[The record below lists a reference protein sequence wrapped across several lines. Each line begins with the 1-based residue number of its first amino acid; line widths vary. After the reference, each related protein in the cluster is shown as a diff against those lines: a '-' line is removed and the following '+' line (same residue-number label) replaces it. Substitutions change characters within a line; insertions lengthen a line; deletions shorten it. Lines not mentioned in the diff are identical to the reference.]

1 MRRLA
6 RLFAELPP
14 TENANAAS
22 PSTLCGRLRAPISDR
37 ACPILFTGQRSK
49 PSPFVRFSLSIIP
62 RSVSCPI
69 FLSTRKNSFV
79 ALTKVSSE
87 KRYFDCESFFS
98 FSFFSP
104 FFLRSFLRSFNEH
117 YLLNYRENRTTL
129 ESLVRTENE
138 INAAFLERKY
148 PGFEVIVSSKT
159 NIRKEPVLR
168 DLLFSFFFFF
178 YSFFS
183 LYLSPPTVYSAMNF
197 EARRNDVARESSLPL
212 VTMGYNDETKY
223 RRAK

>member
-1 MRRLA
+1 MPPLPPRFADAYARRYLIA
-6 RLFAELPP
+6 LVLSFSRVNVPNLLHLSDLVYRLF
-14 TENANAAS
+14 S
-22 PSTLCGRLRAPISDR
+22 
-37 ACPILFTGQRSK
+37 
-49 PSPFVRFSLSIIP
+49 IP
-62 RSVSCPI
+62 RSLSCPI
-69 FLSTRKNSFV
+69 FLSTRKNSF
-79 ALTKVSSE
+79 ALTKVSRE

-159 NIRKEPVLR
+159 NIREEPVLR

-178 YSFFS
+178 LFFFS
-183 LYLSPPTVYSAMNF
+183 LYLYLSLPTVYSAMNF

>member
-1 MRRLA
+1 MPPLPPHFADAYARRYLIA
-6 RLFAELPP
+6 LVLSFSRVNVPNLLHLSDLVYRLF
-14 TENANAAS
+14 S
-22 PSTLCGRLRAPISDR
+22 
-37 ACPILFTGQRSK
+37 
-49 PSPFVRFSLSIIP
+49 IP
-62 RSVSCPI
+62 RSLSCPI

-79 ALTKVSSE
+79 ALTKVSRE

-159 NIRKEPVLR
+159 NIREEPVLR

-178 YSFFS
+178 FYSFFLSISIS
-183 LYLSPPTVYSAMNF
+183 LRLQFTQQ
-197 EARRNDVARESSLPL
+197 
-212 VTMGYNDETKY
+212 
-223 RRAK
+223 

>member
-1 MRRLA
+1 M
-6 RLFAELPP
+6 
-14 TENANAAS
+14 
-22 PSTLCGRLRAPISDR
+22 
-37 ACPILFTGQRSK
+37 
-49 PSPFVRFSLSIIP
+49 
-62 RSVSCPI
+62 
-69 FLSTRKNSFV
+69 
-79 ALTKVSSE
+79 
-87 KRYFDCESFFS
+87 
-98 FSFFSP
+98 
-104 FFLRSFLRSFNEH
+104 
-117 YLLNYRENRTTL
+117 LNYRENRTTL

-159 NIRKEPVLR
+159 NIREEPVLR

-178 YSFFS
+178 LFFFS
-183 LYLSPPTVYSAMNF
+183 LSLFPPTVYSAMNF